1 MCEQESFSKPLYMVK
16 NNSKKPQGENF
27 KLYERE
33 ALKSMATHTQWKD
46 VPLKARKEIVKRLW
60 AHLNTNIQVKGS
72 GIEVD
77 VPTQEE
83 GSDAPVQQRKR
94 AQKDATEGL
103 ITSVE
108 KAVRIGK
115 TAKATWDLLNDVLP
129 VVLKVG
135 STAKKYLA

>member
-1 MCEQESFSKPLYMVK
+1 
-16 NNSKKPQGENF
+16 
-27 KLYERE
+27 
-33 ALKSMATHTQWKD
+33 MATHAQWKD

-60 AHLNTNIQVKGS
+60 AHLNTNIHVKGS

-83 GSDAPVQQRKR
+83 VSDAPVQQRKR

-103 ITSVE
+103 TTSVE

>member
-1 MCEQESFSKPLYMVK
+1 MVK

-77 VPTQEE
+77 VPIQEE
-83 GSDAPVQQRKR
+83 VSDAPLQPPRKR
-94 AQKDATEGL
+94 VERDATEGL

-135 STAKKYLA
+135 STAKKYLN